1 LILSALVAMSKNRVI
16 GADNKLPWDLPE
28 DMAFFREQ
36 SKGSIMI
43 MGRKT
48 FDSMGRVLPGRFH
61 IVITRT
67 PQAVV
72 SHERVLAVTSLAE
85 ALEQARLKLSLYRD
99 EVFLIGGAEIFAQG
113 LDSCDKIYLTVID
126 MNVEGQSLFPKIPAQ
141 KFRLASQRAGLTE
154 GPKLDF
160 QTWEK
165 I

>member
-1 LILSALVAMSKNRVI
+1 MAKNRVI

-61 IVITRT
+61 IVITRN
-67 PQAVV
+67 PKAVA

-113 LDSCDKIYLTVID
+113 LNLCNRIYLTVID
-126 MNVEGQSLFPKIPAQ
+126 MNVEGQSLFPEIDVL
-141 KFRLASQRAGLTE
+141 KFKLVSQRAGETVQ
-154 GPKLDF
+154 PKLDF
-160 QTWEK
+160 QTWERV
-165 I
+165 